1 GGRLLA
7 FFRPFKN
14 AGWAL
19 GRLRSGE
26 GLGLERIPAVLR
38 DLELPRYFLLG
49 LKGFVAAL
57 AWIALPTALLAVG
70 PRAPVVALLGGF
82 LLALVVIPLPL
93 LQARLAAEG
102 RLAAG
107 FDLPEAWRR
116 YRRAPLSALV
126 ALVLT
131 LALALPLYLL
141 KIELIPRDARWLA
154 AAIFLLT
161 ILPTKL
167 IAGKAYARGSGEGR
181 AFLPLRTFA
190 ACTGFAAAALYV
202 LVLFGTRF
210 IEWRGAV
217 GLFEQHAFLVPV
229 AFY

>member
-1 GGRLLA
+1 V
-7 FFRPFKN
+7 
-14 AGWAL
+14 
-19 GRLRSGE
+19 
-26 GLGLERIPAVLR
+26 ERAR
-38 DLELPRYFLLG
+38 ELPRYFLLG

-57 AWIALPTALLAVG
+57 AWLALPTALLAVG

-82 LLALVVIPLPL
+82 LLAVFVIPLPL

-107 FDLPEAWRR
+107 FELREAWRR

-131 LALALPLYLL
+131 LALAIPLYVL

-154 AAIFLLT
+154 AAVFLVT

-167 IAGKAYARGSGEGR
+167 IAGKAYARGAGEGR
-181 AFLPLRTFA
+181 AFVGFR
-190 ACTGFAAAALYV
+190 GFAALSGLAVAAVYV